1 MDDMF
6 GDAFGSSTPA
16 TSTPAVPPPATDPA
30 AAFLAAEQENLGSDL
45 GFDLGLA
52 AAPAP
57 ENGLD
62 GTADFFGGGSENPVM
77 ENVSNSSPNLGGVGD
92 LAAAP
97 SPAPGFGLEEQS
109 SVIPSMPLP
118 TMATSEPVS
127 MVAVEEPSVF
137 KEELSSPSPAS
148 TPAAAPSPD
157 QQAKS
162 ETGGPFQ
169 RSSATKEKAEPECI
183 TRWRVEFQENLA
195 RKDAE
200 EKMKMEELKAKAKKE
215 LEDWHKNYKEEMAR
229 TKEEN
234 RVAEQAFLEDVN
246 GLKPGSEW
254 DRVAKNC
261 DFNSKVSHN
270 KKDRSRMKSV
280 ILQLK
285 AVPLMNREKEM

>member
-6 GDAFGSSTPA
+6 GDAFGSSVPA
-16 TSTPAVPPPATDPA
+16 NTPAVPPPESDPA
-30 AAFLAAEQENLGSDL
+30 ASFLAAEQENLGADL

-57 ENGLD
+57 QNGLD
-62 GTADFFGGGSENPVM
+62 GTADFFGGGGDNPVM
-77 ENVSNSSPNLGGVGD
+77 ENVSNNSPASLGLGD
-92 LAAAP
+92 LSA
-97 SPAPGFGLEEQS
+97 PAPAPAAGFGLEDQS
-109 SVIPSMPLP
+109 STIPAMP
-118 TMATSEPVS
+118 TMTTGSSELAEPVS
-127 MVAVEEPSVF
+127 SSVF
-137 KEELSSPSPAS
+137 KDEAASPAA
-148 TPAAAPSPD
+148 PAAAPSPD
-157 QQAKS
+157 EQAKS

-169 RSSATKEKAEPECI
+169 RGSAAKEKQEPECI
-183 TRWRVEFQENLA
+183 TRWRKDFQENLA

-200 EKMKMEELKAKAKKE
+200 EKEKMSELKAKAKKE
-215 LEDWHKNYKEEMAR
+215 LDDWHKSYKEEMAR

-261 DFNSKVSHN
+261 DFNSKVSHA

-285 AVPLMNREKEM
+285 AVPLMNREKTM

>member
-6 GDAFGSSTPA
+6 GDAFGSSVPTNTPA
-16 TSTPAVPPPATDPA
+16 AVALESDPA
-30 AAFLAAEQENLGSDL
+30 AGFLAAEQESLGADL

-57 ENGLD
+57 QNGLD
-62 GTADFFGGGSENPVM
+62 GTADFFGGGGDNPVM
-77 ENVSNSSPNLGGVGD
+77 ENTSNNGSGANLGD
-92 LAAAP
+92 LSAP
-97 SPAPGFGLEEQS
+97 SSTPGFGLEDQS
-109 SVIPSMPLP
+109 STMPSTP
-118 TMATSEPVS
+118 TMMATGSPDPVS
-127 MVAVEEPSVF
+127 LANNESTLF
-137 KEELSSPSPAS
+137 KEESSSAQ
-148 TPAAAPSPD
+148 TQVPAAAPSPD
-157 QQAKS
+157 EQAKS

-169 RSSATKEKAEPECI
+169 RGSASREKQEPECI
-183 TRWRVEFQENLA
+183 TRWRKEFQENLA

-200 EKMKMEELKAKAKKE
+200 EKEKMEELKSKAKKE

-234 RVAEQAFLEDVN
+234 RVAEQAFLKDVN
-246 GLKPGSEW
+246 GLVPGSEW

>member
-6 GDAFGSSTPA
+6 GDAFGSSVPA
-16 TSTPAVPPPATDPA
+16 NTPAVPPPESDPA
-30 AAFLAAEQENLGSDL
+30 ASFLAAEQENLGADL

-57 ENGLD
+57 QNGLD
-62 GTADFFGGGSENPVM
+62 GTADFFGGGGDNPVM
-77 ENVSNSSPNLGGVGD
+77 ENVSNNSPASLGLGD
-92 LAAAP
+92 LSA
-97 SPAPGFGLEEQS
+97 PAPAPAAGFGLEDQS
-109 SVIPSMPLP
+109 STIPAMP
-118 TMATSEPVS
+118 TMTTGSSDLAEPVS
-127 MVAVEEPSVF
+127 SSVF
-137 KEELSSPSPAS
+137 KDEAASPAA
-148 TPAAAPSPD
+148 PAAAPSPD
-157 QQAKS
+157 EQAKS

-169 RSSATKEKAEPECI
+169 RGSAAKEKQEPECI
-183 TRWRVEFQENLA
+183 TRWRKDFQENLA

-200 EKMKMEELKAKAKKE
+200 EKEKMSELKAKAKKE
-215 LEDWHKNYKEEMAR
+215 LDDWHKSYKEEMAR

-261 DFNSKVSHN
+261 DFNSKVSHA

-285 AVPLMNREKEM
+285 AVPLMNREKTM

>member
-6 GDAFGSSTPA
+6 GDAFGSSVPA
-16 TSTPAVPPPATDPA
+16 NTPAVPPPESDPA
-30 AAFLAAEQENLGSDL
+30 ASFLAAEQENLGADL

-57 ENGLD
+57 QNGLD
-62 GTADFFGGGSENPVM
+62 GTADFFGGGGDNPVM
-77 ENVSNSSPNLGGVGD
+77 ENVSNNSPASLGLGD
-92 LAAAP
+92 LSA
-97 SPAPGFGLEEQS
+97 PAPAPAPAAGFGLEDQS
-109 SVIPSMPLP
+109 STIPAMP
-118 TMATSEPVS
+118 TMTTGSSELAEPVS
-127 MVAVEEPSVF
+127 SSVF
-137 KEELSSPSPAS
+137 KDEAPVQ

-157 QQAKS
+157 EQAKS

-169 RSSATKEKAEPECI
+169 RGSAAKEKQEPECI
-183 TRWRVEFQENLA
+183 TRWRKDFQENLA

-200 EKMKMEELKAKAKKE
+200 EKEKMSELKAKAKKE
-215 LEDWHKNYKEEMAR
+215 LDDWHKSYKEEMAR

-261 DFNSKVSHN
+261 DFNSKVSHA

-285 AVPLMNREKEM
+285 AVPLMNREKTM

>member
-6 GDAFGSSTPA
+6 GDAFGSSVPA
-16 TSTPAVPPPATDPA
+16 NTPAVPPPESDPA
-30 AAFLAAEQENLGSDL
+30 ASFLAAEQENLGADL

-57 ENGLD
+57 QNGLD
-62 GTADFFGGGSENPVM
+62 GTADFFGGGGDNPVM
-77 ENVSNSSPNLGGVGD
+77 ENVSNNSPASLGLGD
-92 LAAAP
+92 LSA
-97 SPAPGFGLEEQS
+97 PAPAPAPAAGFGLEDQS
-109 SVIPSMPLP
+109 STIPAMP
-118 TMATSEPVS
+118 TMTTGSSDLAEPVS
-127 MVAVEEPSVF
+127 SSVF
-137 KEELSSPSPAS
+137 KDEAASPAAPS

-157 QQAKS
+157 EQAKS

-169 RSSATKEKAEPECI
+169 RGSAAKEKQEPECI
-183 TRWRVEFQENLA
+183 TRWRKDFQENLA

-200 EKMKMEELKAKAKKE
+200 EKEKMSELKAKAKKE
-215 LEDWHKNYKEEMAR
+215 LDDWHKSYKEEMAR

-261 DFNSKVSHN
+261 DFNSKVSHA

-285 AVPLMNREKEM
+285 AVPLMNREKTM

>member
-1 MDDMF
+1 MGDDMF
-6 GDAFGSSTPA
+6 GDAFGSSVPA
-16 TSTPAVPPPATDPA
+16 ANTPAVASPESDPA
-30 AAFLAAEQENLGSDL
+30 AGFLAAEQENLGADL

-57 ENGLD
+57 QNGLD
-62 GTADFFGGGSENPVM
+62 GTADFFGGGGDNPAM
-77 ENVSNSSPNLGGVGD
+77 ENTSNSLGDGD
-92 LAAAP
+92 LSAPTSAA
-97 SPAPGFGLEEQS
+97 GFGLEDQS
-109 SVIPSMPLP
+109 STMPSMP
-118 TMATSEPVS
+118 TMMAATGSPDPVS
-127 MVAVEEPSVF
+127 LVSEGSTVF
-137 KEELSSPSPAS
+137 KEEPSPSQPPAQ
-148 TPAAAPSPD
+148 ALGAAPSPD
-157 QQAKS
+157 EQAKS

-169 RSSATKEKAEPECI
+169 RGSAAREKQEPECI
-183 TRWRVEFQENLA
+183 TRWRKEFQENLA

-200 EKMKMEELKAKAKKE
+200 EKEKMEELKSKAKKE

-234 RVAEQAFLEDVN
+234 RVAEQAFLKDVN
-246 GLKPGSEW
+246 GLVPGSEW

-285 AVPLMNREKEM
+285 AVPLMNREKAM